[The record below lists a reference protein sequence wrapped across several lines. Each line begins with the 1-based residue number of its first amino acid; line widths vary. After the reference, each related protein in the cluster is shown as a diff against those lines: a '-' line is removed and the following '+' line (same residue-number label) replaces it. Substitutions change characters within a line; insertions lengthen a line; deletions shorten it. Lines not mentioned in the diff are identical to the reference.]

1 MAQTT
6 NKRPD
11 WVTPGQQWFVGET
24 LEQYKE
30 AGKPVSPSY
39 GTPVTTTKPTL
50 ESIAAGIAGVAAKIP
65 AIKAGV
71 TALTQAGQKE
81 IDTSQAPALP
91 TVAGDVVAAGNGAI
105 TAGTSTLD
113 DFQKR
118 LTALEN
124 IKPSPEVVAE
134 KKSIMDLITKR
145 ETTKVAQ
152 KSAVELRQEALTQA
166 YQEMGVTPEQI
177 QTIGSLIGQITT
189 FNQQIA
195 DIEARKQTA
204 LDAAETRGMSAGY
217 IAGEQNRLT
226 KQYNSEISA
235 KGVQAAVKVQE
246 LQMIQGAYT
255 DAKATAAQIVNL
267 STYDQQQEVADIE
280 WSLAAH
286 QDLYNLLSGEE
297 QTAWNRQYTIAK
309 DELNRLTTEKTNVN
323 DLMLK
328 YPKAGILITD
338 TQDEATEKAT
348 KWQAIQPEAVKAPT
362 IQNFGTTAAPN
373 WKQWDTITG
382 TWKPVTGIPTGAGV
396 TSDLS
401 NISNLQT
408 FKDTGGLREDA
419 KAIMDKTTSYNVST
433 IDSMLDKVYG
443 IAKPATVS
451 GMKQWVKEQLA
462 GLSKKDVNKEEAKQ
476 VIIENGFDPNDDEWD
491 TFLKLFPSKPT
502 WYKPWTWFGG
512 KETTTSPGIPSETAV
527 STPAVIK

>member
-348 KWQAIQPEAVKAPT
+348 KWQAIQPVAIEAPT
-362 IQNFGTTAAPN
+362 VIGTEETGY
-373 WKQWDTITG
+373 KQWNEKTGQWETIAGFGGVGAVSSIDIFNDVLQSSIDADAT
-382 TWKPVTGIPTGAGV
+382 PEQAAQAAVLYAEQSGI
-396 TSDLS
+396 SLS
-401 NISNLQT
+401 AKERAALV
-408 FKDTGGLREDA
+408 A
-419 KAIMDKTTSYNVST
+419 KAKTLKKTP
-433 IDSMLDKVYG
+433 
-443 IAKPATVS
+443 PAPTPLPTTPITP
-451 GMKQWVKEQLA
+451 KEIGKYYLPA
-462 GLSKKDVNKEEAKQ
+462 L
-476 VIIENGFDPNDDEWD
+476 
-491 TFLKLFPSKPT
+491 
-502 WYKPWTWFGG
+502 
-512 KETTTSPGIPSETAV
+512 KETIEAPKKWYFEKEAQVAGFF
-527 STPAVIK
+527 KGLFGL